1 MFAFSRSTAV
11 LAAALALAGCA
22 TTTATIEPPTAAPQ
36 LQAVTPVQ
44 RDLLYLPPPPAPIAV
59 AVYGYTDQ
67 TGQLRPS
74 DTIQSLSR
82 AVTQGGASIL
92 MKALQDAGNG
102 NWFTVI
108 ERENLENIL
117 KERQIIRE
125 MRQRYLGE
133 AETPPS
139 VLPSM
144 LFAGILL
151 EGGIIGYD
159 NNVSTGGIGARLLAI
174 GAAKEYRQ
182 STVTVSLRAVSVKT
196 GEVLS
201 TVTTSK
207 TIASVALQSNVFK
220 FVTYDELLEF
230 EAGVTANEP
239 GQIALQQA
247 IEKAVYALILDGV
260 NKDLWDFADPAAG
273 QPWLERYAGEQQRAL
288 QAAYA
293 LEGGAEIPPN
303 WTNASANGAAAG
315 GAPGGR

>member
-1 MFAFSRSTAV
+1 MVFPGKLLAAVAAV
-11 LAAALALAGCA
+11 LSLGACA
-22 TTTATIEPPTAAPQ
+22 TQISTPTEAPA

-74 DTIQSLSR
+74 DTVQSLSR

-92 MKALQDAGNG
+92 VNALKDAGNG

-133 AETPPS
+133 AETPAN

-151 EGGIIGYD
+151 EGGVIGYD
-159 NNVSTGGIGARLLAI
+159 NNISTGGIGARMLAI

-207 TIASVALQSNVFK
+207 TIASVALQSNIFK

-230 EAGVTANEP
+230 EAGVSANEP
-239 GQIALQQA
+239 GMIALQQA
-247 IEKAVYALILDGV
+247 IEKAVYALILEGV
-260 NKDLWDFADPAAG
+260 NEGLWGFADREAG
-273 QPWLERYAGEQQRAL
+273 QAWLDRYAGEQQRAL
-288 QAAYA
+288 QAAWA
-293 LEGGAEIPPN
+293 IEGGHQLPPN
-303 WTNASANGAAAG
+303 WNALQASTTAQTAPAG
-315 GAPGGR
+315 SN

>member
-1 MFAFSRSTAV
+1 MQISVFTR
-11 LAAALALAGCA
+11 AAAIASSLVLGACA
-22 TTTATIEPPTAAPQ
+22 TTSVTPPTHAPT

-44 RDLLYLPPPPAPIAV
+44 RDLLHLPPPAAPIAV
-59 AVYGYTDQ
+59 AVYGYADQ

-74 DTIQSLSR
+74 DTMQSLSR

-92 MKALQDAGNG
+92 MKALQDAGHG
-102 NWFTVI
+102 RWFTVI

-133 AETPPS
+133 ADTPAS

-151 EGGIIGYD
+151 EGGIIGFD
-159 NNVSTGGIGARLLAI
+159 NNVSTGGLGARALAI
-174 GAAKEYRQ
+174 GAAREYRQ

-196 GEVLS
+196 GEVLT

-207 TIASVALQSNVFK
+207 TIASVALQSNIFK

-247 IEKAVYALILDGV
+247 IEKAVYALVLDGV
-260 NKDLWDFADPAAG
+260 NKGLWSFQDTAAG
-273 QPWLERYAGEQQRAL
+273 QAWLERYADEQRRAL
-288 QAAYA
+288 
-293 LEGGAEIPPN
+293 
-303 WTNASANGAAAG
+303 AAAQTLAG
-315 GAPGGR
+315 GDVLPPGWTAASLGRTGSTAGASR

>member
-1 MFAFSRSTAV
+1 MVSPGKLVAAV
-11 LAAALALAGCA
+11 AALLSLGACA
-22 TTTATIEPPTAAPQ
+22 TQISTPTEAPA

-74 DTIQSLSR
+74 DTVQSLSR

-92 MKALQDAGNG
+92 VNALKDAGNG

-133 AETPPS
+133 AETPAN

-151 EGGIIGYD
+151 EGGVIGYD
-159 NNVSTGGIGARLLAI
+159 NNISTGGIGARMLAI

-207 TIASVALQSNVFK
+207 TIASVALQSNIFK

-230 EAGVTANEP
+230 EAGVSANEP
-239 GQIALQQA
+239 GMIALQQA
-247 IEKAVYALILDGV
+247 IEKAVYALILEGV
-260 NKDLWDFADPAAG
+260 NEGLWSFADRQAG
-273 QPWLERYAGEQQRAL
+273 QAWLDRYAGEQQRAL
-288 QAAYA
+288 QAAWGI
-293 LEGGAEIPPN
+293 EGGHDVPPN
-303 WTNASANGAAAG
+303 WNTLQASTTAPTAPAG
-315 GAPGGR
+315 SN

>member
-1 MFAFSRSTAV
+1 MAFPGKLVAAV
-11 LAAALALAGCA
+11 AALLSLGACA
-22 TTTATIEPPTAAPQ
+22 TQISTPTEAPA

-74 DTIQSLSR
+74 DTVQSLSR

-92 MKALQDAGNG
+92 VNALKDAGNG

-133 AETPPS
+133 AETPAN

-151 EGGIIGYD
+151 EGGVIGYD
-159 NNVSTGGIGARLLAI
+159 NNISTGGIGARMLAI

-207 TIASVALQSNVFK
+207 TIASVALQSNIFK

-230 EAGVTANEP
+230 EAGVSANEP
-239 GQIALQQA
+239 GMIALQQA
-247 IEKAVYALILDGV
+247 IEKAVYALILEGV
-260 NKDLWDFADPAAG
+260 NEGLWGFADRQAG
-273 QPWLERYAGEQQRAL
+273 QAWLDRYAGEQRRAL
-288 QAAYA
+288 QAAWA
-293 LEGGAEIPPN
+293 IEGGHDVPPN
-303 WTNASANGAAAG
+303 WSALQASTTALTAPAG
-315 GAPGGR
+315 SN